1 MLSTNREEWFF
12 NIIGVKVFK
21 KKKKKKREKKKK
33 KKKKKK
39 KVNNNFVILKVK
51 KIKKALTPT
60 NP

>member
-33 KKKKKK
+33 KKKKESK
-39 KVNNNFVILKVK
+39 
-51 KIKKALTPT
+51 
-60 NP
+60 

>member
-1 MLSTNREEWFF
+1 MLSTNKEEWFF

-21 KKKKKKREKKKK
+21 KKKKKKEKRRRSRSR
-33 KKKKKK
+33 K